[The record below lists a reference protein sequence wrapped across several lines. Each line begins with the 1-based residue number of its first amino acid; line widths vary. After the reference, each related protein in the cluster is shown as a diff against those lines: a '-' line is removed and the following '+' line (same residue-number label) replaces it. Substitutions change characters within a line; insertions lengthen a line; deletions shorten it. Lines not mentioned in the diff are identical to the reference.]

1 MKALITASLIAFSTL
16 GAVSAQAASD
26 HAGHA
31 MASPSA
37 ASAEMQMIDAQ
48 VKKVD
53 KAAGKVTL
61 AHGPLT
67 NLGMNMAMTMAF
79 RVKDAGW
86 LDQMKDGDKI
96 RFVAEDINGALTV
109 VKFEPA
115 K

>member
-61 AHGPLT
+61 SHGPLA
-67 NLGMNMAMTMAF
+67 NLNMPAMTMVLKVSNVA
-79 RVKDAGW
+79 W
-86 LDQMKDGDKI
+86 LDQMKTGDKI
-96 RFVAEDINGALTV
+96 RFMADNVNGAITV
-109 VKFEPA
+109 VHFEPA

>member
-16 GAVSAQAASD
+16 GVVSAQAASD

-61 AHGPLT
+61 SHGPLT
-67 NLGMNMAMTMAF
+67 NLNMPAMTMVLKVSNVA
-79 RVKDAGW
+79 W
-86 LDQMKDGDKI
+86 LDQMKTGDKI
-96 RFVAEDINGALTV
+96 RFMAENVNGAITV
-109 VKFEPA
+109 VHFEPA

>member
-61 AHGPLT
+61 SHGPLT
-67 NLGMNMAMTMAF
+67 NLNMPAMTMVF
-79 RVKDAGW
+79 RVKDATW
-86 LDQMKDGDKI
+86 LDLMKQDGKI
-96 RFVAEDINGALTV
+96 RFVADSVGGTLTIV
-109 VKFEPA
+109 RFEA
-115 K
+115 GK

>member
-61 AHGPLT
+61 SHGPLT
-67 NLGMNMAMTMAF
+67 NLNMPTMTMVLKVSNVA
-79 RVKDAGW
+79 W
-86 LDQMKDGDKI
+86 LDQMKTGDKI
-96 RFVAEDINGALTV
+96 RFMAENVNGAITV
-109 VKFEPA
+109 VHFEPA

>member
-61 AHGPLT
+61 SHGPLT
-67 NLGMNMAMTMAF
+67 NLNMPAMTMVFKVSNA
-79 RVKDAGW
+79 AW
-86 LDQMKDGDKI
+86 LDQMKSGDKI
-96 RFVAEDINGALTV
+96 RFMADTVNGAITV
-109 VKFEPA
+109 VHFEPA

>member
-1 MKALITASLIAFSTL
+1 MKALITVSLIAFSTL

-61 AHGPLT
+61 SHGPLT
-67 NLGMNMAMTMAF
+67 NLNMPAMTMVLKVSNVA
-79 RVKDAGW
+79 W
-86 LDQMKDGDKI
+86 LDQMKTGDKI
-96 RFVAEDINGALTV
+96 RFMAENVNGAITV
-109 VKFEPA
+109 VHFEPA